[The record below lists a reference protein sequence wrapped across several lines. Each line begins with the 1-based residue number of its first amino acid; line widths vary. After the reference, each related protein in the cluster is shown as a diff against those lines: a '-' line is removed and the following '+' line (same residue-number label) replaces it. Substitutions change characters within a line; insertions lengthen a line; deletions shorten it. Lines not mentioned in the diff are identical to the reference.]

1 VGLCIGI
8 VITAALAWWLAGPDG
23 EEGLS
28 SSGGKNIPAA
38 VTKVEPATAPATVRA
53 PGAPRW
59 EELEKLPPVAVTLSP
74 FQERLLKDA
83 VMVERREIEARSGEP
98 ARETRLWRTSFK
110 YPLVREEVWL
120 RADDQGRRLPVRR
133 EFSVADHA
141 MVQFPAEAT
150 KAQIEAWTKRHK
162 FHVRQALKT
171 APVYLVAAENGTLS
185 TADAIM
191 SSYRLGFPQAAG
203 QKGTAERDYLVFPT
217 LFPTDTSF
225 TQLWG
230 LHNTGQT
237 GGIVDADIDAP
248 EAWDI
253 TTGSRE
259 VLVGVIDTG
268 VDRSHPDLL
277 ANMWTNPHE
286 IPGNS
291 IDDDGNGFVDDV
303 HGWDFF
309 SNDNNPTDE
318 EGHGTHCAGTIGG
331 VGNNVTGV
339 TGVCWQ
345 VSIVGLRFLGPS
357 GGSTS
362 DAIEAVNYSRDL
374 GVDLTSNSWGGGG
387 FSSLLQTAIA
397 SAGAAEQ
404 LFIAAAGNDGSNVDL
419 SPQYPAGYALNTIV
433 SVASSTSSD
442 TRSSFSNYGATT
454 VDLAAPGS
462 SIYSTVPGSSYATY
476 SGTSMATPHVSGAV
490 ALLKSIAP
498 DMSAAE
504 IKTRLL
510 ETVDPV
516 AAFASNTL
524 SGGRLNVAQLIEESA
539 GPRPVI
545 TVTTIAE
552 EGGNGDGISNPGES
566 LVLRFT
572 VLNRGSEPAQNI
584 VATLSTL
591 ANPSSFTIT
600 QGSVNVGTL
609 TTGQSVQSATP
620 FRISSQTN
628 LATPLAEEFLITLRH
643 GSPEQTSEHRVS
655 VYLHTSAR
663 LEGRV
668 TDAGDG
674 SPIVGAT
681 VQVSGSGSFTATSGS
696 DGRYAVTVTDGVY
709 EVRALANGYVTSAP
723 TQLST
728 PPGLSGLDFS
738 LGVPQLGLTP
748 LELMETV
755 YSGRSV
761 TRTVEMRNRG
771 TAPLEWSLE
780 LVNGLLAGAVWQPM
794 TTLPAVEVAAHQ
806 ASPDT
811 GMAADFKSQDIVT
824 LPAVE
829 TPMGALT
836 GVTVGAVSTSWDR
849 STLLGDLQAR
859 GAEIVTLTLPL
870 TEAALAEVDSVIVDD
885 SIANFSAAD
894 VTALR
899 DRVMAG
905 AGLLCEA
912 DNSGS
917 MTRLNQVL
925 ASTGITAAY
934 DGGFGDITFTDIRA
948 HPMTLGVTSLREVA
962 VGASATT
969 SGSAFVLV
977 GTAGGRAH
985 AAVSSLG
992 SGVVVFVG
1000 NEISDDANYADGDA
1014 RRFANQIIDGL
1025 VARPVWLTVNASSGV
1040 LQPGGVF
1047 ALSFV
1052 MNSGEL
1058 PAAQYQATALFTTNI
1073 PGEAETRLPVIMNL
1087 VDAPAIS
1094 LDQSR
1099 VDFGSIVEGVAAQR
1113 SVNLRNLGRGALQ
1126 VSSVM
1131 LEGADAASFSLAAS
1145 SGFSLVSGGQLSLPV
1160 TFALNAPLR
1169 ESSAELVIVS
1179 DDPVQPTLRIPLTG
1193 TRQLPP
1199 NIATFPTNLI
1209 LELKQGE
1216 TGTADVVLENKG
1228 AGPLAWEAGLGLP
1241 PGVVGTRPS
1250 WVSLLAVSG
1259 IYNPDNR
1266 GLVRLNFDTGVLP
1279 PAEYRTTLYI
1289 ASNDVDTPM
1298 AQILITLRIIAAQ
1311 RPVYS
1316 QNVSVPDTIL
1326 GTKRRVQVPVQNLGA
1341 KYFQF
1346 SAPVSLNT
1354 SFRCV
1359 SPMPFVVNGGQ
1370 TKMLEFEFQPRKT
1383 GSVAGSIIFTSNLP
1397 SRYVFFNLSGKGIRG
1412 GALKTTPTS
1421 ISATLPPWPDVTR
1434 TVKIQNTGELPVNW
1448 AASLDASAS
1457 ITLET
1462 PRSGVLNPGAT
1473 ATLTVNM
1480 SAYQRAAGTYRTK
1493 LVITNNTAKPRIE
1506 VPITF
1511 SVTKTAVLEVT
1522 PNPVVLTKVWT
1533 GQATNSSLQIRNQGN
1548 LPLKITAIST
1558 TSPRLALTLPSFP
1571 HELAPGGRLT
1581 LPFKFT
1587 VMAVGSY
1594 TEQILIKSN
1603 VAAARQVQVPV
1614 LAEVIPPPVIA
1625 ITPESMDETVDP
1637 GAVVT
1642 RTLEVANTG
1651 GDTLTWTSTLR
1662 DLLGPAV
1669 PLASVQT
1676 NLTSNAGLLT
1686 AALAGAHP
1694 LTEGTSGTS
1703 IIDGGANMY
1712 DTGNILSTDLNS
1724 VTPLPYTD
1732 GGVNSHA
1739 SLGAAGRY
1747 FTQKNGA
1754 LWTLAADL
1762 QGVARFTISGGLGA
1776 DGSGSVTGGTFTR
1789 HVAGITYRGFYKRV
1803 TGTARPSVNHLIIL
1817 EDRPGLAHQ
1826 FETNTDSDFHEVTG
1840 LSGST
1845 RMFYL
1850 MFGLSNGAT
1859 YAEGSFSLLMDT
1871 FLRRVVHPTTFDFL
1885 TPATSSGST
1894 CAGDTSPHELTLDTR
1909 NLSGGI
1915 YSATVRFSSNAPLR
1929 SLLDVP
1935 VTMRVPSIARLT
1947 ALPAQLDFPDTF
1959 LGSLTTLNYTLS
1971 NPGNVPL
1978 TITGIATSDPAF
1990 TLTNVTLPRT
2000 IQPGGTLALT
2010 VRFSPSETRSHTADL
2025 ILTSN
2030 ASGAAQTLVPLTG
2043 KGLLGPRIA
2052 VEPTPITLTID
2063 PGTPTNQLLTI
2074 TNSGDATLQW
2084 SAAPSA
2090 TLASL
2095 VAMTTSTSTVP
2106 AGSNRQTSFNV
2117 STTVSTAPGTITGW
2131 VRFTSNDSTRVNL
2144 DVPVTLIIP
2153 SRPRLTVTPSSVSFG
2168 NTFVGGSSSL
2178 SVQVRNVGN
2187 AALTITSIT
2196 GTSLAFDWP
2205 TTTLPLTLG
2214 SGSTLNFSLRFRPD
2228 VATAFT
2234 SQIRF
2239 TASQSTPSEVVL
2251 TASGSGVP
2259 PPMISVQPGQINAS
2273 AQKGQILTPPL
2284 SVQNTGGSTLSWQ
2297 ASVLGVSTPS
2307 GTLPDVLQRVNA
2319 SHATVT
2325 TLIPNLYLFS
2335 EGVTG
2340 TNINDGGNDMYDG
2353 GNYLNTSLGSA
2364 LAYSDN
2370 VVTTSATLGAGGT
2383 YFTRKQPG
2391 LFVFVADM
2399 NGVSTFNIS
2408 GNLGADGSG
2417 STSGTTLTRSTGSMN
2432 YTGYFKGVSGTTDPS
2447 VNHLIIVET
2456 KAGISHTYS
2465 SNSDNDDHSITG
2477 MSGATRLYY
2486 LLFARAD
2493 GRAVDTV
2500 LAGTIMDA
2508 FLQNIALPPGEAWI
2522 SLSPAVGNTSAG
2534 GSSPVTV
2541 KLNTAPL
2548 DVGQHTATIRFTSN
2562 APVSS
2567 TVDVPVSLEVTPPSL
2582 AATPTAIMADVLID
2596 GHADTSTL
2604 SLTAR
2609 DGTTPAW
2616 TATASVPWITL
2627 SKSTGTG
2634 SDTLTLNFAQTLTSG
2649 VHQGGVTLTFD
2660 GTSVLV
2666 PVTVNARVATY
2677 RQLHTDYRRPDRLL
2691 GLINDG
2697 SSNPCLLVSIDAAT
2711 LVPQAILSL
2720 PTNIIDTD
2728 LSTDCRFLYALAL
2741 NARTFIEVDL
2751 EAFAITRTM
2760 PIPASASVAGGA
2772 KLRTG
2777 RANRLYYTD
2786 TSAALHVYDTTT
2798 GQDLSTFLL
2807 PGSIGIESFEVTPDG
2822 NVIYA
2827 RSRNVSGNSYLAR
2840 VNSNG
2845 DILTQTHASAAVLPT
2860 TGSGVSPTF
2869 ISASRDAI
2877 TAGNRVFTALLE
2889 SSQSVGSDPIWAAS
2903 AYGGAVLSYNRL
2915 KFNPS
2920 GSTAITLTGTNS
2932 ITVAAFTQAQDALV
2946 YYLSDTQRLIRVP
2959 LTGII
2964 TLPPAAITPLVTDGA
2979 IINGPPSSLSWTG
2992 SPMAASYDVFL
3003 GTDPT
3008 AVAAA
3013 TNFAGGI
3020 YRGNTTGVN
3029 FTLGSSNYVPGQTYY
3044 WRIDIR
3050 NFDGTTIAGPVWSF
3064 RLPAVNPAPTKISAT
3079 GAAMEGNPIVMT
3091 LDLSATTPSTAWT
3104 LSESV
3109 SWLSLSATS
3118 GTGAQTITVTID
3130 PSSLGNGT
3138 TTTSITLT
3146 TGADTLQIPVTF
3158 RTHGILDI
3166 TRMMADPTLP
3176 FVYALHRESTTNE
3189 GWLLWIDP
3197 VTARTL
3203 YAIAIDANI
3212 IDFTVHAGDD
3222 RIYLLAGNGS
3232 RVVGIERQGNHRI
3245 TGTWN
3250 TASTAAAIHNGAV
3263 GRVVMRST
3271 TNVLQMH
3278 HSGTGGTVGS
3288 SVSLPANATTRT
3300 PGSGSFI
3307 AAAVQQS
3314 TSVTGIARYN
3324 LSSSAITYFSTQYW
3338 TGTYSPVFTL
3348 SGDGSRAIYLGRVY
3362 DATTLTNLYDLA
3374 TPIHAAS
3381 WRGHI
3386 GWSSTQG
3393 YSTASG
3399 ATVGTLPFSTTLMA
3413 ATADDSRLV
3422 LCNPSSVLSN
3432 KFISIVPHAIVVSP
3446 SLLAL
3451 GSIPASSPTSQSLT
3465 VQNLTPLDL
3474 TYTFASTSTTVTGP
3488 VSPFTVNAW
3497 QSAQISVTCT
3507 PQTTGNI
3514 TAHLT
3519 LTAAGRPEWDKAV
3532 SFSANA
3538 TNDIASTI
3546 GFEIGAPAAG
3556 AQMGGVTYT
3565 ENGYFFTS
3573 PQKLLRIGPNHANR
3587 PNNGTAHV
3595 APLSGQSPLTITR
3608 PGGGTFSLI
3617 SVDLAEYSTV
3627 FPTPMNIPWT
3637 GTTATGQTVTTTFRI
3652 DGIIDGTGP
3661 IADFQI
3667 FTFPATFQN
3676 LVSASVSVTPYAFDN
3691 LSVLTN
3697 DSSAAS
3703 TTASSAA
3710 SSSRIIL
3717 DTDSD
3722 GIHDFEAQPSNS
3734 LPGANGTRIHLFDCR
3749 HLPTTDLAHITVQ
3762 ASSDGSTWSDLTRG
3776 LDYTWQPSETG
3787 SEKGW
3792 QQGQLHIPTSADI
3805 PWEFRL
3811 VRQP

>member
-1 VGLCIGI
+1 MKTIS
-8 VITAALAWWLAGPDG
+8 AA
-23 EEGLS
+23 
-28 SSGGKNIPAA
+28 
-38 VTKVEPATAPATVRA
+38 TKVEPLAAPPSLRA

-59 EELEKLPPVAVTLSP
+59 EEMEKLPPVAVTLSP

-83 VMVERREIEARSGEP
+83 VMQERREIESRAGEP
-98 ARETRLWRTSFK
+98 AREMRLWRTSFK

-150 KAQIEAWTKRHK
+150 KAQIEAWTKRHG

-171 APVYLVAAENGTLS
+171 APVYLIAAEKGTLS

-191 SSYRLGFPQAAG
+191 GAYRQAFPQAAT

-225 TQLWG
+225 AQLWG

-237 GGIVDADIDAP
+237 GGIADADIDAP

-291 IDDDGNGFVDDV
+291 IDDDGNGFVDDTN
-303 HGWDFF
+303 GWDFF
-309 SNDNNPTDE
+309 ANDNNPTDE

-404 LFIAAAGNDGSNVDL
+404 LFIAAAGNDGSNTDL

-498 DMSAAE
+498 LMTAAE

-510 ETVDPV
+510 DTVDPV
-516 AAFASNTL
+516 TAFATNTVA
-524 SGGRLNVAQLIEESA
+524 GGRMNVAHLIEESA

-545 TVTTIAE
+545 TVTTITE

-566 LVLRFT
+566 LALRFT
-572 VLNRGSEPAQNI
+572 VLNRGNEPAQNV

-591 ANPSSFTIT
+591 ASPSSFTIT
-600 QGSVNVGTL
+600 QSQVNVGTL

-620 FRISSQTN
+620 FRISSQSN

-643 GSPEQTSEHRVS
+643 GSPAQTSEHRVS

-663 LEGRV
+663 LEGKV
-668 TDAGDG
+668 ADAGDG
-674 SPIVGAT
+674 EPIAGAT
-681 VQVSGSGSFTATSGS
+681 VQVSGSSSFTATSGA
-696 DGRYAVTVTDGVY
+696 DGRYAVIVTDGVY
-709 EVRALANGYVTSAP
+709 EVRASASGYVTSAP
-723 TQLST
+723 AQLST
-728 PPGLSGLDFS
+728 PPGRSGLDFS

-748 LELMETV
+748 VELTETV
-755 YSGRSV
+755 YSGRTV

-780 LVNGLLAGAVWQPM
+780 LVNGQLMGSAWKPM
-794 TTLPAVEVAAHQ
+794 TTLPAVEVPAHQ
-806 ASPDT
+806 MSPDT
-811 GMAADFKSQDIVT
+811 GMAADFKSQDLVT

-836 GVTVGAVSTSWDR
+836 GMKVGAVSTAWDR
-849 STLLGDLQAR
+849 SVLLGDLQAR
-859 GAEIVTLTLPL
+859 GAEIVTLTLPFS
-870 TEAALAEVDSVIVDD
+870 EAALAEVDAVIVDD

-899 DRVMAG
+899 DRVTAG

-934 DGGFGDITFTDIRA
+934 DGGFGDITFTDIRV

-969 SGSAFVLV
+969 SGSAFILV
-977 GTAGGRAH
+977 GAGSGRAH

-1025 VARPVWLTVNASSGV
+1025 VARPAWLTVNASSGV

-1047 ALSFV
+1047 QLSFV
-1052 MNSGEL
+1052 MNAGEL
-1058 PAAQYQATALFTTNI
+1058 PATQYQATALFTTNI

-1087 VDAPAIS
+1087 VDAPLLT

-1099 VDFGSIVEGVAAQR
+1099 VDFGSIVQGVAAQR
-1113 SVNLRNLGRGALQ
+1113 SVNLRNLGRGVLQ
-1126 VSSVM
+1126 VSSVT
-1131 LEGADAASFSLAAS
+1131 LEGADAASFVLDST
-1145 SGFSLVSGGQLSLPV
+1145 SGFSLANGGQRSLAI
-1160 TFALNAPLR
+1160 TFAADAPLR

-1179 DDPVQPTLRIPLTG
+1179 DDPLQPTLRIPVTG

-1216 TGTADVVLENKG
+1216 TGTGDIALENKG
-1228 AGPLAWEAGLGLP
+1228 AGPLAWQAALDLP
-1241 PGVVGTRPS
+1241 PGMPGTPPT

-1259 IYNPDNR
+1259 IFNPDNR
-1266 GLVRLNFDTGVLP
+1266 GTVRLNFDTGVLP

-1289 ASNDVDTPM
+1289 ASNDVDTPLV
-1298 AQILITLRIIAAQ
+1298 QILVTLRVIAAQ
-1311 RPVYS
+1311 RPVYAP
-1316 QNVSVPDTIL
+1316 NVSVPYTIL
-1326 GTKRRVQVPVQNLGA
+1326 GDKRRVQVPVQNLGA
-1341 KYFQF
+1341 KFFQF

-1397 SRYVFFNLSGKGIRG
+1397 TKYVFFTLSGKGILAG
-1412 GALKTTPTS
+1412 QIVPTPASLSLTLAPGANHFRSLTLKNP
-1421 ISATLPPWPDVTR
+1421 
-1434 TVKIQNTGELPVNW
+1434 GHLPVNW
-1448 AASLDASAS
+1448 SAKIEGGVSLRFFGPRAGTLAPGAITTVTLSMDTVQFPPGTMRYKLILTNDGTRPLIEIPVTCTVTRLAVLRVQPAPLNIGKVWAGKTATQPLALVNDGNINYKLSA
-1457 ITLET
+1457 ITL
-1462 PRSGVLNPGAT
+1462 S
-1473 ATLTVNM
+1473 
-1480 SAYQRAAGTYRTK
+1480 
-1493 LVITNNTAKPRIE
+1493 
-1506 VPITF
+1506 
-1511 SVTKTAVLEVT
+1511 
-1522 PNPVVLTKVWT
+1522 
-1533 GQATNSSLQIRNQGN
+1533 
-1548 LPLKITAIST
+1548 
-1558 TSPRLALTLPSFP
+1558 SPRLSISQPLSVPNVYGPGAATLY
-1571 HELAPGGRLT
+1571 LAVRSDTPGDYEDEVT
-1581 LPFKFT
+1581 FET
-1587 VMAVGSY
+1587 D
-1594 TEQILIKSN
+1594 
-1603 VAAARQVQVPV
+1603 VAKQRKVTAIVKYQVV
-1614 LAEVIPPPVIA
+1614 PPPAIA
-1625 ITPESMDETVDP
+1625 ITPSSLDETIHP
-1637 GAVVT
+1637 GEVVT
-1642 RTLEVANTG
+1642 RTLDVANAG
-1651 GDTLTWTSTLR
+1651 GDTLTWTTTVR
-1662 DLLGPAV
+1662 DVLGPAV
-1669 PLASVQT
+1669 TLASAQT
-1676 NLTSNAGLLT
+1676 NLTSNASLLT
-1686 AALAGAHP
+1686 AALAGAHA
-1694 LTEGTSGTS
+1694 LTEGTFGTS

-1724 VTPLPYTD
+1724 GAPLPYSD
-1732 GGVNSHA
+1732 GVVNSHP
-1739 SLGAAGRY
+1739 STGAAGRY

-1762 QGVARFTISGGLGA
+1762 EGAARFTISGGLGA
-1776 DGSGSVTGGTFTR
+1776 DGAYTATGGTFTR
-1789 HVAGITYRGFYKRV
+1789 KVGGITYRGFYKRV

-1817 EDRPGLAHQ
+1817 EDRPGLAQQ
-1826 FETNTDSDFHEVTG
+1826 FENNTDSDFHEVTG

-1845 RMFYL
+1845 RMYYL
-1850 MFGLSNGAT
+1850 MFGLSNGAS

-1871 FLRRVVHPTTFDFL
+1871 FLRHAVHPTTFDFL

-1894 CAGDTSPHELTLDTR
+1894 SAGGTTPHELTMDTR

-1915 YSATVRFSSNAPLR
+1915 YSATVRFSSNAVVR

-1935 VTMRVPSIARLT
+1935 VIMRVPSVARLT
-1947 ALPAQLDFPDTF
+1947 ALPTQLDFPDTF
-1959 LGSLTTLNYTLS
+1959 LGSLTTLNCMLS
-1971 NPGNVPL
+1971 NPGNIPL
-1978 TITGIATSDPAF
+1978 TITAMSTSDPAF

-2000 IQPGGTLALT
+2000 IQPGGTLAVT
-2010 VRFSPSETRSHTADL
+2010 VRFSPSETRSHSANV
-2025 ILTSN
+2025 ILSSN
-2030 ASGAAQTLVPLTG
+2030 ASGALQTLVPLTG

-2052 VEPTPITLTID
+2052 VSPTPITLTLD

-2084 SAAPSA
+2084 TATPSA

-2106 AGSNRQTSFNV
+2106 AGSSRQTSFNV
-2117 STTVSTAPGTITGW
+2117 NTTVSTAPGTITGW
-2131 VRFTSNDSTRVNL
+2131 VRFTSNDTTRVNL
-2144 DVPVTLIIP
+2144 DVPVTLILS
-2153 SRPRLTVTPSSVSFG
+2153 SRPRLTLTPSSVSFG

-2178 SVQVRNVGN
+2178 SVQARNVGN
-2187 AALTITSIT
+2187 AALTISSIT

-2205 TTTLPLTLG
+2205 TTTLPVTLG
-2214 SGSTLNFSLRFRPD
+2214 AGSTLNFSLRFRPD
-2228 VATAFT
+2228 AATAFT

-2239 TASQSTPSEVVL
+2239 TASESTPSEFL
-2251 TASGSGVP
+2251 LNASGNGVQP
-2259 PPMISVQPGQINAS
+2259 PTISVQPGQINAS
-2273 AQKGQILTPPL
+2273 AQKGQILTPQL
-2284 SVQNTGGSTLSWQ
+2284 SVQNAGGSTLSWQ
-2297 ASVLGVSTPS
+2297 ASVVNLSTPT
-2307 GTLPDVLQRVNA
+2307 GTLQDVLQRVNA
-2319 SHATVT
+2319 SHTTVT
-2325 TLIPNLYLFS
+2325 TLIPDRYLFT

-2340 TNINDGGNDMYDG
+2340 TNIVDGGNDMYDS
-2353 GNYLNTSLGSA
+2353 GNFLNTSLGSA

-2370 VVTTSATLGAGGT
+2370 AVITSAKLGAGGT

-2391 LFVFVADM
+2391 LFVFAADM
-2399 NGVSTFNIS
+2399 DGVSTFNIS

-2417 STSGTTLTRSTGSMN
+2417 AVSATTLTRSVGGVN
-2432 YTGYFKGVSGTTDPS
+2432 YTGFFKGVSGTTDPS

-2456 KAGISHTYS
+2456 KPGISHTYS

-2477 MSGATRLYY
+2477 MSGAMRLYY

-2500 LAGTIMDA
+2500 VAGTIMDA
-2508 FLQNIALPPGEAWI
+2508 FLQNIALPPGVPWI
-2522 SLSPAVGNTSAG
+2522 TLSPAVGNASIG

-2541 KLNTAPL
+2541 NLNTTPL
-2548 DVGQHTATIRFTSN
+2548 QVGQHTASIRFTSN
-2562 APVSS
+2562 APVSG
-2567 TVDVPVSLEVTPPSL
+2567 TVDVPVSLEVTPPAL
-2582 AATPTAIMADVLID
+2582 TVTPTAITSTALID

-2604 SLTAR
+2604 TLTAR
-2609 DGTTPAW
+2609 DGTSPAW
-2616 TATASVPWITL
+2616 TAVSSAPWITL
-2627 SKSTGTG
+2627 SKASGNG
-2634 SDTLTLNFAQTLTSG
+2634 SDTLTLTFDQTLTSG
-2649 VHQGGVTLTFD
+2649 AHNGAITVTFD
-2660 GTSVLV
+2660 GISVAV

-2697 SSNPCLLVSIDAAT
+2697 SSSPCLLVSIDAAT
-2711 LVPQAILSL
+2711 LAPQAILSL
-2720 PTNIIDTD
+2720 PTNLIDTD

-2741 NARTFIEVDL
+2741 NDRTFIEVDL
-2751 EAFAITRTM
+2751 DTFAITRTM
-2760 PIPASASVAGGA
+2760 PVPLSASLAGGSD
-2772 KLRTG
+2772 LRTG

-2786 TSAALHVYDTTT
+2786 SSAALHVYDTDTE
-2798 GQDLSTFLL
+2798 QDLSTFLL
-2807 PGSIGIESFEVTPDG
+2807 PGSIGIETFGVTPDG

-2827 RSRNVSGNSYLAR
+2827 RSRNVSAASYLAR
-2840 VNSNG
+2840 LNSTG
-2845 DILTQTHASAAVLPT
+2845 DILTQTHTSAAVLSST
-2860 TGSGVSPTF
+2860 ASGVNPVF
-2869 ISASRDAI
+2869 ISANRDAI
-2877 TAGNRVFTALLE
+2877 SAGSRVFTALLE
-2889 SSQSVGSDPIWAAS
+2889 SSLSLGSDSIWAAS
-2903 AYGGAVLSYNRL
+2903 AYGRAVLSFNRL
-2915 KFNPS
+2915 KFSPS
-2920 GSTAITLTGTNS
+2920 AFPAVTLPGTSS
-2932 ITVAAFTQAQDALV
+2932 ITVGAFTAPQNTFV
-2946 YYLSDTQRLIRVP
+2946 YYLPDTQRLVSVS
-2959 LTGII
+2959 LTGVM
-2964 TLPPAAITPLVTDGA
+2964 TLPPAAITPFVTDGA
-2979 IINGPPSSLSWTG
+2979 VLSGPPSALSWTG
-2992 SPMAASYDVFL
+2992 DPKAASYDVFL
-3003 GTDPT
+3003 GTDPA
-3008 AVAAA
+3008 AVSAA
-3013 TNFAGGI
+3013 TNSGGGI

-3029 FTLGSSNYVPGQTYY
+3029 FTLSSANYLPGQTYY

-3050 NFDGTTIAGPVWSF
+3050 NFDGTTIPGPVWSF
-3064 RLPAVNPAPTKISAT
+3064 RLPSVNPAPTNITAT
-3079 GAAMEGNPIVMT
+3079 GTAKEGSPIVMT
-3091 LDLSATTPSTAWT
+3091 LDLSAATPATEWT
-3104 LSESV
+3104 LSESA

-3130 PSSLGNGT
+3130 PTSLGNGT
-3138 TTTSITLT
+3138 TGTSITLT
-3146 TGADTLQIPVTF
+3146 AGPDTLQIPVSF
-3158 RTHGILDI
+3158 RTHGILGI
-3166 TRMMADPTLP
+3166 SRMVADPTLP
-3176 FVYALHRESTTNE
+3176 VVYALHKESTTTE

-3197 VTARTL
+3197 ATARTL
-3203 YAIAIDANI
+3203 FAIAIDTDI
-3212 IDFTVHAGDD
+3212 IDFAVHAGDD

-3232 RVVGIERQGNHRI
+3232 RVVSIERQGNHRV

-3250 TASTAAAIHNGAV
+3250 TASTAAAIHNGPV
-3263 GRVVMRST
+3263 GRVVLRST
-3271 TNVLQMH
+3271 ANVLQMH
-3278 HSGTGGTVGS
+3278 HSSTGGAVGTS
-3288 SVSLPANATTRT
+3288 ISLPANATTRT

-3314 TSVTGIARYN
+3314 ANVTGVARYN
-3324 LSSSAITYFSTQYW
+3324 LSSSAITYFTTHYW

-3348 SGDGSRAIYLGRVY
+3348 SGDGTRAIYLGRVY
-3362 DATTLTNLYDLA
+3362 DATTLASLYDLA
-3374 TPIHAAS
+3374 TPIHATS

-3386 GWSSTQG
+3386 GWTSTQG
-3393 YSTASG
+3393 YSTANG
-3399 ATVGTLPFSTTLMA
+3399 ATVGNLPLTTTLMA

-3422 LCNPSSVLSN
+3422 LCNPSEVLSN
-3432 KFISIVPHAIVVSP
+3432 KFISIVPHAIAISP
-3446 SLLAL
+3446 SPLAL
-3451 GSIPASSPTSQSLT
+3451 GNISPSSPTTRSVT

-3474 TYTFASTSTTVTGP
+3474 TYTFASSDPKVTGP
-3488 VSPFTVNAW
+3488 TTPFTVNAW
-3497 QSAQISVTCT
+3497 QSAQISITCT
-3507 PQTTGNI
+3507 PQSVGNI
-3514 TAHLT
+3514 TANLT
-3519 LTAAGRPEWDKAV
+3519 LTATGQPTWGKV
-3532 SFSANA
+3532 ISFTANA
-3538 TNDIASTI
+3538 TNNPNINL
-3546 GFEIGAPAAG
+3546 GFEIGSAG
-3556 AQMGGVTYT
+3556 PNTGISIASYT
-3565 ENGYFFTS
+3565 EGGLYFATPTRFS
-3573 PQKLLRIGPNHANR
+3573 QVGPNTGNR
-3587 PNNGTAHV
+3587 PNNGTTHL
-3595 APLSGQSPLTITR
+3595 APLSNERPLTITR

-3617 SVDLAEYSTV
+3617 SVDLAEYRTV
-3627 FPTPMNIPWT
+3627 FPTAKDIPWT

-3652 DGIIDGTGP
+3652 DGVIDGTGP
-3661 IADFQI
+3661 TADFQT

-3676 LVSASVSVTPYAFDN
+3676 LVSASITVDLYAMDN
-3691 LSVLTN
+3691 LTVLT
-3697 DSSAAS
+3697 STSAS
-3703 TTASSAA
+3703 TAAA
-3710 SSSRIIL
+3710 SSHLPSSHITL
-3717 DTDSD
+3717 DTDAD
-3722 GIHDFEAQPSNS
+3722 GTADFDAQPATS
-3734 LPGANGTRIHLFDCR
+3734 LPNPDGTRIHRFDCR
-3749 HLPTTDLAHITVQ
+3749 HLPTTDPARLTIQ
-3762 ASSDGSTWSDLTRG
+3762 ASRDGSTWSDLTPQ
-3776 LDYTWQPSETG
+3776 LDYTWQPTAANPDDAP
-3787 SEKGW
+3787 W
-3792 QQGQLHIPTSADI
+3792 QRAQLRIPTAADTA
-3805 PWEFRL
+3805 WQFRL
-3811 VRQP
+3811 LSQP

>member
-1 VGLCIGI
+1 M
-8 VITAALAWWLAGPDG
+8 TAALAWWLAGPDRK
-23 EEGLS
+23 ESLS
-28 SSGGKNIPAA
+28 SSPAKPSSVVA
-38 VTKVEPATAPATVRA
+38 KVEPVAALAILRA

-83 VMVERREIEARSGEP
+83 VMLERREIEARSGEP
-98 ARETRLWRTSFK
+98 AREMRLWRTSFK

-120 RADDQGRRLPVRR
+120 RADEQGRRLPVRR

-141 MVQFPAEAT
+141 MVQFPAEVT
-150 KAQIEAWTKRHK
+150 KTQIEAWTKRHG
-162 FHVRQALKT
+162 FQVRQALKT
-171 APVYLVAAENGTLS
+171 APVYLIAAEKGTLS

-191 SSYRLGFPQAAG
+191 AAYRQAFPQAAA

-225 TQLWG
+225 AQLWG

-237 GGIVDADIDAP
+237 GGIADADIDAP

-277 ANMWTNPHE
+277 ANMWTNPGE

-291 IDDDGNGFVDDV
+291 IDDDSNGYVDDV

-397 SAGAAEQ
+397 NAGAANQ

-442 TRSSFSNYGATT
+442 TRSSFSNYGATS

-498 DMSAAE
+498 LMTAEE

-516 AAFASNTL
+516 AAFATNTL
-524 SGGRLNVAQLIEESA
+524 SGGRLNVARLIEESA

-545 TVTTIAE
+545 TVTTISE

-566 LVLRFT
+566 LALRFT
-572 VLNRGSEPAQNI
+572 VLNRGNEPAQNV

-609 TTGQSVQSATP
+609 ASGQSVQSATP

-643 GSPEQTSEHRVS
+643 GTPQETSEHRVS
-655 VYLHTSAR
+655 VYLHTSAL
-663 LEGRV
+663 LEGRI

-674 SPIVGAT
+674 SPIAGAT
-681 VQVSGSGSFTATSGS
+681 VQISGSGSFTATSGN

-709 EVRALANGYVTSAP
+709 EVRASANGYVTSAP
-723 TQLST
+723 RQLST
-728 PPGLSGLDFS
+728 PPGRSGLDFS

-748 LELMETV
+748 AELTETV
-755 YSGRSV
+755 YSGRTV

-780 LVNGLLAGAVWQPM
+780 LVNGLLTSAVWQPL
-794 TTLPAVEVAAHQ
+794 TTLPAVEVPAHQ

-811 GMAADFKSQDIVT
+811 GMAADFKSQDLVT

-836 GVTVGAVSTSWDR
+836 GVTVGAVSTMWDR

-859 GAEIVTLTLPL
+859 GAEIVTLMLPF
-870 TEAALAEVDSVIVDD
+870 TEAALAEVDAVIVDD
-885 SIANFSAAD
+885 SIANFSSAD

-899 DRVMAG
+899 DRVMSG

-934 DGGFGDITFTDIRA
+934 DGGFSDITFTDIRA
-948 HPMTLGVTSLREVA
+948 HPMTLGVSSLREVA
-962 VGASATT
+962 VGASATA

-977 GTAGGRAH
+977 GTTSGRAH

-992 SGVVVFVG
+992 SGVVVFIG

-1025 VARPVWLTVNASSGV
+1025 VARPAWLTVNASSGV
-1040 LQPGGVF
+1040 LQPGGSMQ
-1047 ALSFV
+1047 LSFV
-1052 MNSGEL
+1052 MNSGAL

-1087 VDAPAIS
+1087 VDAPTIS
-1094 LDQSR
+1094 VDQSR
-1099 VDFGSIVEGVAAQR
+1099 VDFGSLVEGVAAQR
-1113 SVNLRNLGRGALQ
+1113 SVNLRNLGRGTLQ
-1126 VSSVM
+1126 VSSVT

-1145 SGFSLVSGGQLSLPV
+1145 TGFSLASGGQLSLPI

-1169 ESSAELVIVS
+1169 ESSAELVITS
-1179 DDPVQPTLRIPLTG
+1179 DDPVQPTLRIPVTG
-1193 TRQLPP
+1193 TRQPP
-1199 NIATFPTNLI
+1199 PDIATFPTNLI

-1216 TGTADVVLENKG
+1216 TGTGDIELENKG
-1228 AGPLAWEAGLGLP
+1228 AGPLAWQAGLGLP
-1241 PGVVGTRPS
+1241 PGMAGTRPT
-1250 WVSLLAVSG
+1250 WVSLLAGSG

-1266 GLVRLNFDTGVLP
+1266 GLLRLNFDTGVLP

-1298 AQILITLRIIAAQ
+1298 VQILVTLRVIAAQ
-1311 RPVYS
+1311 RPVYA
-1316 QNVSVPDTIL
+1316 QNVSVPDTIM
-1326 GTKRRVQVPVQNLGA
+1326 GTKRRIQVPVQNLGA
-1341 KYFQF
+1341 KSFQF

-1370 TKMLEFEFQPRKT
+1370 TKVLEFEFQPRKT
-1383 GSVAGSIIFTSNLP
+1383 GSVAGSIIFTTNLP
-1397 SRYVFFNLSGKGIRG
+1397 TKYVFFTLSGKGIRG
-1412 GALKTTPTS
+1412 GALKITPAS

-1434 TVKIQNTGELPVNW
+1434 TVTIQNTGELPVNW
-1448 AASLDASAS
+1448 TASLDASAS
-1457 ITLET
+1457 MTLET
-1462 PRSGVLNPGAT
+1462 PRSGVLNPGAS
-1473 ATLTVNM
+1473 ATLSVNM
-1480 SAYQRAAGTYRTK
+1480 SAYQRAAGTYRSK
-1493 LVITNNTAKPRIE
+1493 LVITNDTAKPRIE
-1506 VPITF
+1506 VPVTF
-1511 SVTKTAVLEVT
+1511 IATKTAVLEVT
-1522 PNPVVLTKVWT
+1522 PKPVVLTKVWT
-1533 GQATNSSLQIRNQGN
+1533 GKATDSSLQIRNQGN

-1571 HELAPGGRLT
+1571 HELAPGARLT
-1581 LPFKFT
+1581 LPFRFT
-1587 VMAVGSY
+1587 VMEVGSY
-1594 TEQILIKSN
+1594 TDQILIKSN
-1603 VAAARQVQVPV
+1603 VAAAKQVQVPV

-1625 ITPESMDETVDP
+1625 ITPESLDETLQP
-1637 GAVVT
+1637 GDVVK

-1651 GDTLTWTSTLR
+1651 GDTLTWTTTVR
-1662 DLLGPAV
+1662 DVLGPAAT
-1669 PLASVQT
+1669 LTAAQT
-1676 NLTSNAGLLT
+1676 NLTANSNLLN
-1686 AALAGAHP
+1686 AALPGAYP
-1694 LTEGTSGTS
+1694 LNEGTSGSS

-1712 DTGNILSTDLNS
+1712 DTGNILSTNLNS
-1724 VTPLPYTD
+1724 GTPLLYTD
-1732 GGVNSHA
+1732 GVVNSHA

-1747 FTQKNGA
+1747 FTHKIGA

-1762 QGVARFTISGGLGA
+1762 DGATRFTISGGLGA
-1776 DGSGSVTGGTFTR
+1776 DGSGTATGGTFTR

-1803 TGTARPSVNHLIIL
+1803 SGTARPSVNHLIIL
-1817 EDRPGLAHQ
+1817 EDRPGLAQQ

-1845 RMFYL
+1845 RMYYL
-1850 MFGLSNGAT
+1850 MFGLVNGAS

-1871 FLRRVVHPTTFDFL
+1871 FLRRVVHPTSFDFL
-1885 TPATSSGST
+1885 TQAAGSGST
-1894 CAGDTSPHELTLDTR
+1894 SAGGMSPHELTLDSR
-1909 NLSGGI
+1909 NLTGGS

-1935 VTMRVPSIARLT
+1935 VIMRVPSVARLT
-1947 ALPAQLDFPDTF
+1947 ALPVRLDFPDTF
-1959 LGSLTTLNYTLS
+1959 QGALATLNCTLS
-1971 NPGNVPL
+1971 NPGNMPL
-1978 TITGIATSDPAF
+1978 TLTGISTSDPAF
-1990 TLTNVTLPRT
+1990 TLTSVTLPRT
-2000 IQPGGTLALT
+2000 IQPGGTLSLT
-2010 VRFSPSETRSHTADL
+2010 VRFSPTEVRSHTADL

-2030 ASGAAQTLVPLTG
+2030 ASGAEQTLVPLTG

-2052 VEPTPITLTID
+2052 VEPTPITLTLD
-2063 PGTPTNQLLTI
+2063 PGTPLNQLLAI
-2074 TNSGDATLQW
+2074 TNSGDAALQW
-2084 SAAPSA
+2084 SATPSA
-2090 TLASL
+2090 TLTGL
-2095 VAMTTSTSTVP
+2095 VALTTSTGTVP
-2106 AGSNRQTSFNV
+2106 AGANRQTSFNV
-2117 STTVSTAPGTITGW
+2117 NTTVSTAPGTITGW
-2131 VRFTSNDSTRVNL
+2131 VRFTSNDITRASL

-2187 AALTITSIT
+2187 ASLTISSIT
-2196 GTSLAFDWP
+2196 GTSPAFDWP

-2214 SGSTLNFSLRFRPD
+2214 AGSTLNFSLRFRPD
-2228 VATAFT
+2228 AAAAFT

-2259 PPMISVQPGQINAS
+2259 PPMISVQPGQITAS
-2273 AQKGQILTPPL
+2273 AQKGQSLAPQI
-2284 SVQNTGGSTLSWQ
+2284 SVQNSGGSTLSWQ

-2307 GTLPDVLQRVNA
+2307 GTLQDVLQRMNA
-2319 SHATVT
+2319 SHTTVT
-2325 TLIPNLYLFS
+2325 TLIPNLYTFT
-2335 EGVTG
+2335 EGVSG
-2340 TNINDGGNDMYDG
+2340 TNIVDGGNDMYDG
-2353 GNYLNTSLGSA
+2353 GNYLNTSLGSSIS
-2364 LAYSDN
+2364 YSDN
-2370 VVTTSATLGAGGT
+2370 VISATTTLGVGGT

-2391 LFVFVADM
+2391 LFLFVADM
-2399 NGVSTFNIS
+2399 NNVSTFNIS

-2417 STSGTTLTRSTGSMN
+2417 AVSGTTLTRSFGGMS

-2447 VNHLIIVET
+2447 VNHLVIVET

-2493 GRAVDTV
+2493 GRAVDAV

-2508 FLQNIALPPGEAWI
+2508 FLQNIALPPGDSWI
-2522 SLSPAVGNTSAG
+2522 TLSPTVGNASAG
-2534 GSSPVTV
+2534 GSTPVTV
-2541 KLNTAPL
+2541 NLKTAPL
-2548 DVGQHTATIRFTSN
+2548 EVGQHTATIRFTSN
-2562 APVSS
+2562 APVSG
-2567 TVDVPVSLEVTPPSL
+2567 TVDVPVNLEVTPPALS
-2582 AATPTAIMADVLID
+2582 ATPSAITTSVLID

-2604 SLTAR
+2604 NLTAR
-2609 DGTTPAW
+2609 AGTSPAW
-2616 TATASVPWITL
+2616 TATSTVPWITL
-2627 SKSTGTG
+2627 SKASGTG
-2634 SDTLTLNFAQTLTSG
+2634 SDTLTLNFAQTLTTG
-2649 VHQGGVTLTFD
+2649 VHQGSVTLTFD
-2660 GTSVLV
+2660 STSISV

-2711 LVPQAILSL
+2711 LVPQTILNL
-2720 PTNIIDTD
+2720 PTNIVDSD

-2741 NARTFIEVDL
+2741 GDRSFIEVNL
-2751 EAFAITRTM
+2751 ESFAITRTM
-2760 PIPASASVAGGA
+2760 PIPVSAAVAGGTD
-2772 KLRTG
+2772 LRTG

-2786 TSAALHVYDTTT
+2786 TSAALHVYDTDSL
-2798 GQDLSTFLL
+2798 QDLSTFLL
-2807 PGSIGIESFEVTPDG
+2807 PGSIGIETFEVTPDG
-2822 NVIYA
+2822 NIIYA

-2845 DILTQTHASAAVLPT
+2845 DILTQTHASAAVLSS
-2860 TGSGVSPTF
+2860 TGSGVSPVF
-2869 ISASRDAI
+2869 ISANRDAI
-2877 TAGNRVFTALLE
+2877 IAGNRVFTALLE
-2889 SSQSVGSDPIWAAS
+2889 SNQFVGSDPIWAAS
-2903 AYGGAVLSYNRL
+2903 AYGGAVFSFNRL
-2915 KFNPS
+2915 KFSPS
-2920 GSTAITLTGTNS
+2920 GSTAVTLTGTNT
-2932 ITVAAFTQAQDALV
+2932 ITVAAFTAPQNNFV
-2946 YYLSDTQRLIRVP
+2946 YYLSDTQRLIKVP
-2959 LTGII
+2959 LTGVM
-2964 TLPPAAITPLVTDGA
+2964 TLPPAAITPLVTDGTVL
-2979 IINGPPSSLSWTG
+2979 GTPPSALRWTG
-2992 SPMAASYDVFL
+2992 SPRAASYDVFL
-3003 GTDPT
+3003 GTDPA
-3008 AVAAA
+3008 AVTAA
-3013 TNFAGGI
+3013 TNSAGGI
-3020 YRGNTTGVN
+3020 YRGNTTGVT
-3029 FTLGSSNYVPGQTYY
+3029 FTLSSANYTPGQTYY

-3050 NFDGTTIAGPVWSF
+3050 NFDGSTIAGPVWSF
-3064 RLPAVNPAPTKISAT
+3064 RLPAVNTSPASLSAT
-3079 GAAMEGNPIVMT
+3079 GAAMAGSPIVMT
-3091 LDLSATTPSTAWT
+3091 LDLSTATPATTWT
-3104 LSESV
+3104 LAESV

-3138 TTTSITLT
+3138 TSTQITLT
-3146 TGADTLQIPVTF
+3146 TGADTLQIPVSF
-3158 RTHGILDI
+3158 RTHGILEI
-3166 TRMMADPTLP
+3166 TRMMADPALP
-3176 FVYALHRESTTNE
+3176 VVYALHKESTTSE
-3189 GWLLWIDP
+3189 GWILRIDP

-3203 YAIAIDANI
+3203 YAVAIDTDI
-3212 IDFTVHAGDD
+3212 IDFTVHSGDD

-3232 RVVGIERQGNHRI
+3232 RVVGIERQGSHRI

-3250 TASTAAAIHNGAV
+3250 TASTAAAIHNGPV
-3263 GRVVMRST
+3263 GRVVLRST

-3278 HSGTGGTVGS
+3278 HSGTGGAVSS
-3288 SVSLPANATTRT
+3288 SVSLPANATTRS

-3314 TSVTGIARYN
+3314 TNVTGIARYN

-3348 SGDGSRAIYLGRVY
+3348 SGDGTRAIYLGRVY
-3362 DATTLTNLYDLA
+3362 DASTLTSLYDLA
-3374 TPIHAAS
+3374 TPILAAS
-3381 WRGHI
+3381 WRGHL

-3393 YSTASG
+3393 YATANG
-3399 ATVGTLPFSTTLMA
+3399 ATVGTLPFTTTLMA
-3413 ATADDSRLV
+3413 ATSDDSRLV
-3422 LCNPSSVLSN
+3422 LCNPAQVLSN
-3432 KFISIVPHAIVVSP
+3432 KFTSIVPHAVALSP
-3446 SLLAL
+3446 SSLAL
-3451 GSIPASSPTSQSLT
+3451 GSIPLATPTTRSLT
-3465 VQNLTPLDL
+3465 VQNFTPLDL
-3474 TYTFASTSTTVTGP
+3474 TYTFASTSPIVTGP
-3488 VSPFTVNAW
+3488 VNPFTVNAW
-3497 QSAQISVTCT
+3497 QSAQISITCT
-3507 PQTTGNI
+3507 PQITGSI
-3514 TAHLT
+3514 TADLT
-3519 LTAAGRPEWDKAV
+3519 LTAAGRPEWDQAV
-3532 SFSANA
+3532 AFSANA
-3538 TNDIASTI
+3538 TNDVASTI
-3546 GFEIGAPAAG
+3546 GFEIGAPSAG

-3573 PQKLLRIGPNHANR
+3573 PQNLLRIGPNHTNR

-3595 APLSGQSPLTITR
+3595 APLSGQRPLSITR
-3608 PGGGTFSLI
+3608 PGGGTFSLV

-3627 FPTPMNIPWT
+3627 FPTAKDIPWT

-3661 IADFQI
+3661 TADFQT

-3676 LVSASVSVTPYAFDN
+3676 LVSASVTVDLYSMDN
-3691 LSVLTN
+3691 LSVLTSG
-3697 DSSAAS
+3697 SSAAS
-3703 TTASSAA
+3703 TTASSTA

-3722 GIHDFEAQPSNS
+3722 GTPDFEAQPANS
-3734 LPGANGTRIHLFDCR
+3734 LPGTDGTLIHLFDCR
-3749 HLPTTDLAHITVQ
+3749 YLPTTDLAHITVQ
-3762 ASSDGSTWSDLTRG
+3762 ASRDGSTWSDLTRG
-3776 LDYTWQPSETG
+3776 LDYTWQPSDTG

-3792 QQGQLHIPTSADI
+3792 QQGQLRIPTSADI